1 MPARHDEAI
10 DLLFE
15 KILEDEDKI
24 IQAEIRRQKRER
36 KNSSSSSCSQ
46 EEGDIGSSDF
56 SIDSD
61 LQTFNQDEE
70 VEEPLEPFL
79 NESTADFNKEIREAR
94 QELIKEG
101 KLDPISGM
109 VVSDREDNFDVQI
122 KIPVKML
129 QNAEVH

>member
-46 EEGDIGSSDF
+46 GEGDIGSSDF

-94 QELIKEG
+94 QELIQEG

-109 VVSDREDNFDVQI
+109 VVSDRDDNFDV
-122 KIPVKML
+122 
-129 QNAEVH
+129 